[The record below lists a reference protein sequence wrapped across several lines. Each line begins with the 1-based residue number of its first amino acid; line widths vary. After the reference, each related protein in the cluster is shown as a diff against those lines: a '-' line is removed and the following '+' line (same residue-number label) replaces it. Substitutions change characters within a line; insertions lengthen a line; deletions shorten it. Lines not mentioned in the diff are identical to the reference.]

1 MIGEARRAEPSV
13 PATADRDPV
22 ERRILLLAPIGRTAP
37 LAQTILER
45 AGLACE
51 VCPTMAELCA
61 ELDRGAGAALLLGE
75 AISAERDI
83 RKLAVALQT
92 QPSWS
97 DLPVAVFV
105 ADLERTAPSF
115 RFFSKLTP
123 GRSIVV
129 LERPIRAASLVS
141 LMTSLL
147 QARERQYDVRDLMAE
162 LGRARRV
169 AEDANRAKSDFL
181 AMMSHELRTPLAA
194 IIGFGD
200 LLYEGV
206 SGPLEEL
213 PRSQI
218 GRIRQGARH
227 LLALIEDILS
237 YSRIEAGKQEVT
249 SEMVNVAD
257 LARDVAAVIGPLA
270 TKKGLALRVRVPE
283 LRVATATDG
292 RKLRQILLNLLGN
305 AVKFTE
311 QGEIVLTVEHGAD
324 GGIAFRVRDTG
335 GGIAPTH
342 LERIFQ
348 PFEQVDT
355 SLANRRQGTGLGLG
369 LSRKLAHLLG
379 GELTVESE
387 LGIGSTFTLLL
398 PASLAAA
405 GGTPAD
411 R

>member
-1 MIGEARRAEPSV
+1 VIGEVRRAEDSV
-13 PATADRDPV
+13 AATADRDPV
-22 ERRILLLAPIGRTAP
+22 ERRILILAPIGRTAP
-37 LAQTILER
+37 LARNILES

-51 VCPTMAELCA
+51 VCATMAELCA
-61 ELDRGAGAALLLGE
+61 GLDQGAGAALLLGE
-75 AISAERDI
+75 AVSAEHDI

-105 ADLERTAPSF
+105 ADLERTAPAF
-115 RFFSKLTP
+115 RFLSKLTP

-147 QARERQYDVRDLMAE
+147 QARDRQYDVRDLMAE

-200 LLYEGV
+200 LLYEGI
-206 SGPLEEL
+206 SGPLGEL
-213 PRSQI
+213 PRSQV

-249 SEMVNVAD
+249 TEAVNAGD
-257 LARDVAAVIGPLA
+257 LARELTAVIEPLA
-270 TKKGLALRVRVPE
+270 TKKGLALRVSVPE
-283 LRVATATDG
+283 VRVTITTDA

-311 QGEIVLTVEHGAD
+311 QGEVVLTVEHDAD
-324 GGIAFRVRDTG
+324 GGVAFRVRDTG
-335 GGIAPTH
+335 GGIAPAH

-355 SLANRRQGTGLGLG
+355 SLANRHQGTGLGLG

-379 GELTVESE
+379 GELSVESE
-387 LGIGSTFTLLL
+387 LGVGSTFTLLL
-398 PASLAAA
+398 PASVAAPRA
-405 GGTPAD
+405 TPAD

>member
-1 MIGEARRAEPSV
+1 MIREAQRAEAEAS
-13 PATADRDPV
+13 ATAGRDPA
-22 ERRILLLAPIGRTAP
+22 ERRILVLAPVGRTAP
-37 LAQTILER
+37 LARAILER

-61 ELDRGAGAALLLGE
+61 QLDRGAGAALLLGE
-75 AISAERDI
+75 AVSTEREI

-97 DLPVAVFV
+97 DLPVVVFV

-115 RFFSKLTP
+115 RFLSTLTP

-129 LERPIRAASLVS
+129 LERPIRAPSLVS

-147 QARERQYDVRDLMAE
+147 QARERQYLVRDLMAE

-169 AEDANRAKSDFL
+169 ADEANRAKSDFL
-181 AMMSHELRTPLAA
+181 AMMSHELRTPLTA

-200 LLYEGV
+200 LLYEGI
-206 SGPLEEL
+206 SGPLAEL
-213 PRSQI
+213 PRSQV

-227 LLALIEDILS
+227 LLALIEDILA

-249 SEMVNVAD
+249 AETVDVGD
-257 LARDVAAVIGPLA
+257 LARDVAAVVEPLVI
-270 TKKGLALRVRVPE
+270 KKGLALRVGVPE
-283 LRVATATDG
+283 ARIAVVTDA

-311 QGEIVLTVEHGAD
+311 RGEVALTLEHDAD
-324 GGIAFRVRDTG
+324 GGVALRVRDTG
-335 GGIAPTH
+335 GGIAPAH
-342 LERIFQ
+342 LERIFE

-355 SLANRRQGTGLGLG
+355 SLTNRQQGTGLGLG

-379 GELTVESE
+379 GELSVESE
-387 LGIGSTFTLLL
+387 PGVGSTFTLLL
-398 PASLAAA
+398 PARPPAPS
-405 GGTPAD
+405 GTPAT

>member
-1 MIGEARRAEPSV
+1 VIGEARSAEDSV
-13 PATADRDPV
+13 AATADRDPV
-22 ERRILLLAPIGRTAP
+22 ERRILILAPIGRTAP
-37 LAQTILER
+37 LAQTILES
-45 AGLACE
+45 AGMACE

-75 AISAERDI
+75 AVSAERDI

-97 DLPVAVFV
+97 ELPIAVFV

-115 RFFSKLTP
+115 RFLSKLTS

-129 LERPIRAASLVS
+129 LERPIRAPSLVS

-147 QARERQYDVRDLMAE
+147 QARDRQYDVRDLMAE

-169 AEDANRAKSDFL
+169 AEEANRAKSDFL
-181 AMMSHELRTPLAA
+181 AMMSHELRTPLTA

-200 LLYEGV
+200 LLYEGI
-206 SGPLEEL
+206 SGPLGEL

-237 YSRIEAGKQEVT
+237 YSRIEAGKQELSIET
-249 SEMVNVAD
+249 VNVGD
-257 LARDVAAVIGPLA
+257 LARDAAGVVEPLA
-270 TKKGLALRVRVPE
+270 TKKGLALRVSVPDV
-283 LRVATATDG
+283 RVAIATDA

-311 QGEIVLTVEHGAD
+311 RGEVVLTVEHGAD
-324 GGIAFRVRDTG
+324 GGVAFRVRDTG

-355 SLANRRQGTGLGLG
+355 SLANRHQGTGLGLG

-379 GELTVESE
+379 GELSVESE
-387 LGIGSTFTLLL
+387 LGVGSTFTLLL
-398 PASLAAA
+398 PARLAAPT
-405 GGTPAD
+405 GTATE

>member
-1 MIGEARRAEPSV
+1 VIDEAQRAEDSV
-13 PATADRDPV
+13 AATTDRDPV
-22 ERRILLLAPIGRTAP
+22 ERRILVLAPIGRTAP
-37 LAQTILER
+37 LARSILES
-45 AGLACE
+45 AGMACE
-51 VCPTMAELCA
+51 VCPTMVELCA
-61 ELDRGAGAALLLGE
+61 ELDRGAGAVLLLGE
-75 AISAERDI
+75 AASAERDI

-97 DLPVAVFV
+97 DVPVAVFV

-115 RFFSKLTP
+115 RFLSKLTP

-129 LERPIRAASLVS
+129 LERPIRVPSLVS

-147 QARERQYDVRDLMAE
+147 QARERQYDVRDLMTE
-162 LGRARRV
+162 LARARRV
-169 AEDANRAKSDFL
+169 AEEANRAKSDFL

-200 LLYEGV
+200 LLYEGI
-206 SGPLEEL
+206 SGPLGDL

-237 YSRIEAGKQEVT
+237 YSRIEAGKQQVT
-249 SEMVNVAD
+249 IETVNVGD
-257 LARDVAAVIGPLA
+257 LARDVAAVVEPLA

-283 LRVATATDG
+283 VGVTIATDA

-311 QGEIVLTVEHGAD
+311 RGEVVLTVGHDAD
-324 GGIAFRVRDTG
+324 GGVAFRVRDTG
-335 GGIAPTH
+335 SGIAPTH
-342 LERIFQ
+342 LERIFL

-355 SLANRRQGTGLGLG
+355 SLANRHQGTGLGLG

-379 GELTVESE
+379 GELSVESE
-387 LGIGSTFTLLL
+387 LGIGSTFTVLL
-398 PASLAAA
+398 PASLAAPS
-405 GGTPAD
+405 GTPAD

>member
-1 MIGEARRAEPSV
+1 MIGEAQRAEDSV
-13 PATADRDPV
+13 AATADRDPV
-22 ERRILLLAPIGRTAP
+22 ERRILILAPIGRTAP
-37 LAQTILER
+37 LARTILEN

-61 ELDRGAGAALLLGE
+61 ELDRGAGAVLLLGE
-75 AISAERDI
+75 AVSAERDI
-83 RKLAVALQT
+83 RTLAIALQT

-97 DLPVAVFV
+97 DLPVVVFV

-115 RFFSKLTP
+115 RFLSKLTP

-129 LERPIRAASLVS
+129 LERPIRAGSLIS

-147 QARERQYDVRDLMAE
+147 QARERQYEVRDLMIE

-169 AEDANRAKSDFL
+169 AEEANRAKSDFL
-181 AMMSHELRTPLAA
+181 TMMSHELRTPLTA

-200 LLYEGV
+200 LLYEGI
-206 SGPLEEL
+206 SGPLGDI
-213 PRSQI
+213 PRSQV

-227 LLALIEDILS
+227 LLALIEDILA
-237 YSRIEAGKQEVT
+237 YSRIEAGKQDVT
-249 SEMVNVAD
+249 IDTVNVGE
-257 LARDVAAVIGPLA
+257 LARDAAAVVEPLA
-270 TKKGLALRVRVPE
+270 AKKGLALRVRVPE
-283 LRVATATDG
+283 ARIAIMTDA

-311 QGEIVLTVEHGAD
+311 RGEVVLTVEHNAD
-324 GGIAFRVRDTG
+324 GGVAFRVRDTG
-335 GGIAPTH
+335 GGIAPSH

-355 SLANRRQGTGLGLG
+355 SLTNRQQGTGLGLG
-369 LSRKLAHLLG
+369 LSRKLAHLVG
-379 GELTVESE
+379 GELSVESE
-387 LGIGSTFTLLL
+387 LGIGSTFTLVL
-398 PASLAAA
+398 PDYLAAPS
-405 GGTPAD
+405 GTPAD

>member
-1 MIGEARRAEPSV
+1 VIGEAQRAEDVAS
-13 PATADRDPV
+13 ARAARDPV
-22 ERRILLLAPIGRTAP
+22 ERRILILAPIGRTAP
-37 LAQTILER
+37 LAQTILES

-51 VCPTMAELCA
+51 ICPMMAELCA

-75 AISAERDI
+75 AVSAEPDI

-97 DLPVAVFV
+97 DVPVAVFV

-115 RFFSKLTP
+115 RFLSKLTP

-129 LERPIRAASLVS
+129 LERPIRPASLVS

-147 QARERQYDVRDLMAE
+147 QARDRQYDLRDLMAE
-162 LGRARRV
+162 LGRARRI
-169 AEDANRAKSDFL
+169 AEEANRAKSDFL
-181 AMMSHELRTPLAA
+181 AMMSHELRTPLTA

-200 LLYEGV
+200 LLYEGI
-206 SGPLEEL
+206 SGPLGEQ

-237 YSRIEAGKQEVT
+237 YSRIEAGKQQVT
-249 SEMVNVAD
+249 IETVNVGD
-257 LARDVAAVIGPLA
+257 LARDVAAVIEPLA
-270 TKKGLALRVRVPE
+270 TKKRLALRVMVPE
-283 LRVATATDG
+283 VRVAIATDA

-311 QGEIVLTVEHGAD
+311 RGEVVLTVEHGAD
-324 GGIAFRVRDTG
+324 GGVAFRVRDTG
-335 GGIAPTH
+335 GGIAPAH

-355 SLANRRQGTGLGLG
+355 SLANRHQGTGLGLG
-369 LSRKLAHLLG
+369 LSLKLAHLLG
-379 GELTVESE
+379 GDLSVESE
-387 LGIGSTFTLLL
+387 LGMGSTFTLLL
-398 PASLAAA
+398 PASLDAPPD
-405 GGTPAD
+405 TPAD

>member
-1 MIGEARRAEPSV
+1 MIDEAQRAEDSV
-13 PATADRDPV
+13 AATTDRDPV
-22 ERRILLLAPIGRTAP
+22 ERRILVLAPIGRTAP
-37 LAQTILER
+37 LARSILES
-45 AGLACE
+45 AGMACE
-51 VCPTMAELCA
+51 VCPTMVELCA
-61 ELDRGAGAALLLGE
+61 ELDRGAGAVLLLGE
-75 AISAERDI
+75 AASAERDI

-97 DLPVAVFV
+97 DVPVAVFV

-115 RFFSKLTP
+115 RFLSKLTP

-129 LERPIRAASLVS
+129 LERPIRVPSLVS

-147 QARERQYDVRDLMAE
+147 QARERQYDVRDLMTE
-162 LGRARRV
+162 LARARRV
-169 AEDANRAKSDFL
+169 AEEANRAKSDFL

-200 LLYEGV
+200 LLYEGI
-206 SGPLEEL
+206 SGPLGDL

-237 YSRIEAGKQEVT
+237 YSRIEAGKQQVT
-249 SEMVNVAD
+249 IETVNVGD
-257 LARDVAAVIGPLA
+257 LARDVAAVVEPLA

-283 LRVATATDG
+283 VGVTIATDA

-311 QGEIVLTVEHGAD
+311 RGEVVLTVGHDAD
-324 GGIAFRVRDTG
+324 GGVAFRVRDTG
-335 GGIAPTH
+335 SGIAPTH
-342 LERIFQ
+342 LERIFL

-355 SLANRRQGTGLGLG
+355 SLANRHQGTGLGLG

-379 GELTVESE
+379 GELSVESE
-387 LGIGSTFTLLL
+387 LGIGSTFTVLL
-398 PASLAAA
+398 PASLAAPS
-405 GGTPAD
+405 GTPAD